1 MWGMGRMARARVL
14 RTEDVPQA
22 DRFDQWRHWVS
33 AAFVPVECLPGSRE
47 PFRGEMACWELG
59 ELRVSRVAA
68 GPHQALR
75 TRRMIASADAGY
87 YKVGLL
93 THGSCRLSQ
102 RGREALLRPGDL
114 VIYDCRRP
122 YTMVFDEPH
131 EGSFLMFPCDRLR
144 LPPAVVDQV
153 LATPVSG
160 RHSTGSLVAPFLRR
174 LVANLEQPENSVNRR
189 LADNV
194 LDLLATMFGE
204 RASGPP
210 ADPAAARRSLLL
222 TVCAWIDRNLGEPGL
237 DPEAVARANHISVRY
252 LHRLFHE
259 QGTSVARWV
268 RESRLDHCR
277 RDLEDPALAERGV
290 LAIARRWGFGDPAH
304 FSKIFKAAYG
314 APPAQYRCAAS
325 QHRCAAG
332 APGSR
337 PAAATSRTA
346 RWPAPTARARRPAS

>member
-1 MWGMGRMARARVL
+1 MARARVL
-14 RTEDVPQA
+14 RTQDVPQA
-22 DRFDQWRHWVS
+22 DRFDRWRDWIC
-33 AAFVPVECLPGSRE
+33 AAFVPLECVPRSRE
-47 PFRGEMACWELG
+47 PFWGEMACWELG

-93 THGSCRLSQ
+93 TRGSCRLAQ

-122 YTMVFDEPH
+122 YTMIFGEPH
-131 EGSFLMFPCDRLR
+131 EMLFLMFPCDRLR
-144 LPPAVVDQV
+144 LPPATVDQV
-153 LATPVSG
+153 LVAPVSSRQG
-160 RHSTGSLVAPFLRR
+160 TGSLVAPFLHQI
-174 LVANLEQPENSVNRR
+174 VSSLEQSENPVNGR

-204 RASGPP
+204 GTGARPT
-210 ADPAAARRSLLL
+210 DPATARRSLLL

-237 DPEAVARANHISVRY
+237 DPETIARANHISMRH
-252 LHRLFHE
+252 LHRLFHD

-277 RDLEDPALAERGV
+277 RDLEDPALADRGV
-290 LAIARRWGFGDPAH
+290 LAIARRWGFVDAPH

-314 APPAQYRCAAS
+314 VPPAQYRCAA
-325 QHRCAAG
+325 G
-332 APGSR
+332 ARGSR

-346 RWPAPTARARRPAS
+346 RWPAPTARAGRPAS

>member
-1 MWGMGRMARARVL
+1 MARARVL
-14 RTEDVPQA
+14 RTQDVPQA
-22 DRFDQWRHWVS
+22 DRFDRWRDWIS
-33 AAFVPVECLPGSRE
+33 AAFVPLECVPRSRE
-47 PFRGEMACWELG
+47 PFWGEMTCWELG

-93 THGSCRLSQ
+93 TQGSCRLAQ
-102 RGREALLRPGDL
+102 QGREALLRPGDL

-122 YTMVFDEPH
+122 YTMIFGEPH
-131 EGSFLMFPCDRLR
+131 EMSFLMFPCDRLR
-144 LPPAVVDQV
+144 LPPAAVEQV
-153 LATPVSG
+153 LVTPVSS
-160 RHSTGSLVAPFLRR
+160 RQSTGSLVAPFLHR
-174 LVANLEQPENSVNRR
+174 LVSNLEQSENSVNGR

-204 RASGPP
+204 GTGARPT
-210 ADPAAARRSLLL
+210 DPAAARRSLLL

-237 DPEAVARANHISVRY
+237 DPEAIARANHISVRH
-252 LHRLFHE
+252 LHRLFHD

-290 LAIARRWGFGDPAH
+290 LAIARRWGFADAPH
-304 FSKIFKAAYG
+304 FSKVFKAAYG
-314 APPAQYRCAAS
+314 VPPGQYRCVAS
-325 QHRCAAG
+325 

-346 RWPAPTARARRPAS
+346 RWPAPTARAGRPAS

>member
-1 MWGMGRMARARVL
+1 MTRATVL
-14 RTEDVPQA
+14 RTENVTQA
-22 DRFDQWRHWVS
+22 DRFAQWRQWIS
-33 AAFVPVECLPGSRE
+33 AAFVPLECVRTSRE
-47 PFRGEMACWELG
+47 PFRGEMARWELG
-59 ELRVSRVAA
+59 ELRVSQVAA
-68 GPHQALR
+68 DPHQAWR

-93 THGSCRLSQ
+93 TRGSCRLAQ

-131 EGSFLMFPCDRLR
+131 EMSFLMFPCDRLR
-144 LPPAVVDQV
+144 LPPAAVDQV
-153 LATPVSG
+153 LVTPVSSSQ
-160 RHSTGSLVAPFLRR
+160 STGSLVAPFLRR
-174 LVANLEQPENSVNRR
+174 LVANLEQSENSVNCR

-204 RASGPP
+204 CAGGPP

-222 TVCAWIDRNLGEPGL
+222 AVCAWIDRNLGEPGL
-237 DPEAVARANHISVRY
+237 DPEAIARANHISVRY
-252 LHRLFHE
+252 LHRLFHD

-268 RESRLDHCR
+268 RERRLDNCR
-277 RDLEDPALAERGV
+277 RDLENPALAERGV

-314 APPAQYRCAAS
+314 APPGQYRQCAGF
-325 QHRCAAG
+325 HG
-332 APGSR
+332 D
-337 PAAATSRTA
+337 
-346 RWPAPTARARRPAS
+346 

>member
-1 MWGMGRMARARVL
+1 MWGMGKMAHAEVL
-14 RTEDVPQA
+14 RTEDVTQA
-22 DRFDQWRHWVS
+22 DCFAQWQHWIS
-33 AAFVPVECLPGSRE
+33 ATFVPLECVPLGCVPGSRG
-47 PFRGEMACWELG
+47 PFRGEIARWELG

-68 GPHQALR
+68 DPHQARR
-75 TRRMIASADAGY
+75 TRRMIARADAGY

-93 THGSCRLSQ
+93 TRGSCRLSQ
-102 RGREALLRPGDL
+102 RGHEALLYPGDL

-122 YTMVFDEPH
+122 YTMVFAEPH
-131 EGSFLMFPCDRLR
+131 EMSFLMFPCDRLR
-144 LPPAVVDQV
+144 LPPAAVDQV
-153 LATPVSG
+153 LATPVSSS
-160 RHSTGSLVAPFLRR
+160 HSTGSLVAPFLRR

-189 LADNV
+189 LAGNV
-194 LDLLATMFGE
+194 LDLLATLFGE
-204 RASGPP
+204 GTGGPP

-237 DPEAVARANHISVRY
+237 DPEAIARANHISVRY
-252 LHRLFHE
+252 LHRLFHD

-290 LAIARRWGFGDPAH
+290 LAIARRWGFGDAAH

-314 APPAQYRCAAS
+314 APQAQY
-325 QHRCAAG
+325 RCAAG

-337 PAAATSRTA
+337 PGAATSRAA
-346 RWPAPTARARRPAS
+346 RWPAPTARAGRPAS